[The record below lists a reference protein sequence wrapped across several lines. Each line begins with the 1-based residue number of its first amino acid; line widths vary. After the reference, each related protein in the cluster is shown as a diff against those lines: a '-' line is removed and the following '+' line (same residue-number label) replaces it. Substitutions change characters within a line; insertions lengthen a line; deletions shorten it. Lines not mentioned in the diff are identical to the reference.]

1 MMKHISIAKPY
12 WNMSSILNKQTK
24 RRAQSHASSSL
35 MLCFELTDS
44 SARGWII
51 SDSLSGKQTAES
63 YTTLKHQ
70 VNLASERWHHIY
82 KANAGTFRLASGASR
97 ETQWVPGACSV
108 CARGFLWDRVK
119 GEFRKLDIRQISLY
133 NAVWW
138 DTNTERYPLSGM
150 PNTAL
155 MYNTSGRQQC
165 AKLWDKQTEDTGRL
179 NCCGSS

>member
-1 MMKHISIAKPY
+1 M
-12 WNMSSILNKQTK
+12 
-24 RRAQSHASSSL
+24 RAAL
-35 MLCFELTDS
+35 WCCALCFELTDS

-63 YTTLKHQ
+63 CTTSKHQ

-82 KANAGTFRLASGASR
+82 KANVRTFRLASGLELAEKLS
-97 ETQWVPGACSV
+97 
-108 CARGFLWDRVK
+108 GFLEPALHVLVGSRVK
-119 GEFRKLDIRQISLY
+119 GEFGKLDIRQISLY

-165 AKLWDKQTEDTGRL
+165 AKLWDKLRTLDA
-179 NCCGSS
+179 

>member
-1 MMKHISIAKPY
+1 MQAAL
-12 WNMSSILNKQTK
+12 WCC
-24 RRAQSHASSSL
+24 A
-35 MLCFELTDS
+35 LCFELTDS

-63 YTTLKHQ
+63 YTTSKHQ
-70 VNLASERWHHIY
+70 VNVASERWHHIY
-82 KANAGTFRLASGASR
+82 KANAGTFRLASGLELAEKLS
-97 ETQWVPGACSV
+97 
-108 CARGFLWDRVK
+108 GFLEPALHVLVGSRVT
-119 GEFRKLDIRQISLY
+119 GEFGKLDIRQISLY

-165 AKLWDKQTEDTGRL
+165 AKLWDKLRTLGA
-179 NCCGSS
+179 

>member
-1 MMKHISIAKPY
+1 
-12 WNMSSILNKQTK
+12 
-24 RRAQSHASSSL
+24 

-63 YTTLKHQ
+63 YTTSKHQ

-82 KANAGTFRLASGASR
+82 KANAGTFRLASGLELAEKLS
-97 ETQWVPGACSV
+97 
-108 CARGFLWDRVK
+108 GFLEPAVHVLVGSCVNVWKENLGNWTLDRFPFIMLFD
-119 GEFRKLDIRQISLY
+119 GTQ
-133 NAVWW
+133 
-138 DTNTERYPLSGM
+138 TRYPLSGM